1 MRFIPFVPADISG
14 YRPGVPLLLSLVPAG
29 FPSPSDGYVE
39 EEMDLHRI
47 LIPNPEST
55 ILLEAVGDSMIHANL
70 VEGDRLIVDCS
81 LTPMPG
87 RIVIAAVDGEFT
99 VKRLIKRRGRY
110 YLKPENDGYPERDI
124 TDDENVEIRGVVTY
138 IIHKA

>member
-1 MRFIPFVPADISG
+1 MRFFPFLPVNVPDN
-14 YRPGVPLLLSLVPAG
+14 RPGVPLFLCLVPCG
-29 FPSPSDGYVE
+29 FPSPADGYVE
-39 EEMDLHRI
+39 DEIDLHRV

-55 ILLEAVGDSMIHANL
+55 IVMEAAGDSMVEANL
-70 VEGDRLIVDCS
+70 VAGDRLIVDCS
-81 LTPMPG
+81 LDPVPG

-110 YLKPENDGYPERDI
+110 ILKPENSAYPERDI
-124 TDDENVEIRGVVTY
+124 TGDENVEIRGVVTY